1 MLNYKWVLIR
11 ENYAVL
17 KNEDFSDVP
26 LKFKVPF
33 IEIDAT
39 LNSYLKG
46 CGIQMFIDV
55 DGDGQYYLSR
65 ETKMETTI
73 TITAPLYRK
82 NPDTGEY
89 VLIEEA
95 HKEETIDPYEYQRI
109 KETYEEC
116 KEEAIRKHQKLFE
129 QLFNQETIDGKC
141 ASIVVTKNPLSSDKA
156 FYEKNVPDEYIKV
169 CDRRIANKY
178 YEALYIK
185 KLDAKGKP
193 IEIKTRFR
201 NKGIIVGKG
210 GRNIKTIAKLI
221 NAEYINVI

>member
-1 MLNYKWVLIR
+1 MLNYKWVLLR

-39 LNSYLKG
+39 LKSYLEG
-46 CGIQMFIDV
+46 CGIQMFIDIC
-55 DGDGQYYLSR
+55 GDGHYYLSIR
-65 ETKMETTI
+65 TKMEETI

-82 NPDTGEY
+82 KTDTGEY

-141 ASIVVTKNPLSSDKA
+141 ASIVVTN
-156 FYEKNVPDEYIKV
+156 NVPEEYIKI
-169 CDRRIANKY
+169 CERRIANKY

-185 KLDAKGKP
+185 KMDAKGKP

-201 NKGIIVGKG
+201 SKGIIVGKG